1 MIKVFYYIIFFF
13 LALYAFVFIRSY
25 FTQFKFKH
33 REVVNVYFGV
43 PGSGKTTYAA
53 YLAKVASH
61 KTLAYRIEQKY
72 NRYAIVKFL
81 FRNVRQ
87 PLDVYSNVPIIGTYN
102 IDPKRDLGVYLVQDG
117 KIIIDEASIEYN
129 NRNFKSLPQD
139 TIKFFKLHR
148 HYHTSIDV
156 FSQSFDDMDIT
167 LRRLAHSYFLV
178 KKSLF
183 PYFIKVKKIY
193 RKVGIDENTHQIA
206 DLFNFGFPF
215 LDDQYIFMPTLWKM
229 FDSYDAPELPRK
241 DFPRW
246 DRTSAV
252 VPVPDA
258 DPDTG
263 EVVDQSAGTPDQSD
277 AFESMSIW
285 S

>member
-1 MIKVFYYIIFFF
+1 MIKILYFILLF
-13 LALYAFVFIRSY
+13 LVALYVFVFIRSY
-25 FTQFKFKH
+25 LSQFRFKH
-33 REVVNVYFGV
+33 REVVNVYFGI

-61 KTLAYRIEQKY
+61 QTLAYKIEQKFS
-72 NRYAIVKFL
+72 NNAIVKFL
-81 FRNVRQ
+81 FRNARQ
-87 PLDVYSNVPIIGTYN
+87 PLDVYSNVPILGTYS
-102 IDPKRDLGVYLVQDG
+102 IDPKSDLGFFMVSDG
-117 KIIIDEASIEYN
+117 KVIIDEASIEYN
-129 NRNFKSLPQD
+129 NRNFKTLPVE

-167 LRRLAHSYFLV
+167 LRRLANSYFLV

-193 RKVGIDENTHQIA
+193 RKIGIDENTHQLT
-206 DLFNFGFPF
+206 DLFNFGLPF
-215 LDDQYIFMPTLWKM
+215 LDDQYVFMPTLWKM

-241 DFPRW
+241 EFPKW
-246 DRTSAV
+246 DRTTAAE
-252 VPVPDA
+252 PVPAA

-263 EVVDQSAGTPDQSD
+263 EVVDQSAGAPDQTDPFDIS
-277 AFESMSIW
+277 SSW
-285 S
+285 